1 MELTVELIVTVVA
14 AVLALA
20 FDLVPGL
27 KERWD
32 GLGEEVK
39 RFSWLIGCLVVG
51 VIPWALACVGA
62 TSLFLVACTADGL
75 VGALQVAFAA
85 YFAGQFTHGL
95 SGVVGKSVAAYRA
108 KTDVGRV

>member
-1 MELTVELIVTVVA
+1 MELTVELVVTVVA

-20 FDLVPGL
+20 FDVVPGL

-32 GLGEEVK
+32 GLNQEVK

-51 VIPWALACVGA
+51 AVPWALACLGV

-75 VGALQVAFAA
+75 VGALQVACAA
-85 YFAGQFTHGL
+85 YFAGQFTHGV
-95 SGVVGKSVAAYRA
+95 SGVVVKSVAAHRSNSEA
-108 KTDVGRV
+108 GRV